1 MNMGVF
7 LVCFYWE
14 SYFVFFDIKGVEIL
28 VGVIVFFDEF
38 YLVLWSWVEWV
49 YFKFIEDGVSVV
61 DVFYFV
67 ILLLL
72 GYGFLGKL
80 VEIGWD
86 LIWIVCVWVVLMEC
100 LGYDCYVV

>member
-49 YFKFIEDGVSVV
+49 YFKFIYFNEV
-61 DVFYFV
+61 DEGGYFV
-67 ILLLL
+67 
-72 GYGFLGKL
+72 
-80 VEIGWD
+80 
-86 LIWIVCVWVVLMEC
+86 VWE
-100 LGYDCYVV
+100 